1 VKRLLSYAEIVVI
14 IGMVVAVVIG
24 TYILTFVL

>member
-1 VKRLLSYAEIVVI
+1 VKRLLSFAEIVVI